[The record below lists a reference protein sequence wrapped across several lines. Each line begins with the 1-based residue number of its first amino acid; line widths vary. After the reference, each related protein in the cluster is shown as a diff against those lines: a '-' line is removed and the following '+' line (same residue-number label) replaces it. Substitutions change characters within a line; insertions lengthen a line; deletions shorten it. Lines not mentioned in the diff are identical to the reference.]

1 MISDMQFKMKGKK
14 RSYSFWSWVLKK
26 AQRKVKETEAK
37 TVNLISVT
45 FPSAFCMM
53 IRYEIINTG
62 HKYEIVIQGDY
73 QDQYRAWKESEE
85 QEIPEAVIVELL
97 ITENHANAKQV
108 AAKSMA

>member
-1 MISDMQFKMKGKK
+1 M
-14 RSYSFWSWVLKK
+14 
-26 AQRKVKETEAK
+26 
-37 TVNLISVT
+37 
-45 FPSAFCMM
+45 
-53 IRYEIINTG
+53 
-62 HKYEIVIQGDY
+62 QGDY